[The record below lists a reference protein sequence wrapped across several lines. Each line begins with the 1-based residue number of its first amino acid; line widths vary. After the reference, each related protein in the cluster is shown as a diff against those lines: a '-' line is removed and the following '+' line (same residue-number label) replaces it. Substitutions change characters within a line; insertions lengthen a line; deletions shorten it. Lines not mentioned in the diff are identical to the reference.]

1 MWKQA
6 ERTTGCREGREE
18 RKGADGVRGGAEK
31 GREIIMGV
39 CVCIGA
45 CFSDP
50 PPPTDAFFS
59 DL

>member
-1 MWKQA
+1 M
-6 ERTTGCREGREE
+6 
-18 RKGADGVRGGAEK
+18 GADGVRGGAEK
-31 GREIIMGV
+31 GGEIIMGV